1 MHHSAY
7 ENYSPRMRHDAIT
20 IGVHVHPGSR
30 HPGVG
35 GVHGDSL
42 VVRVAP
48 RAIGGAANEEVLS
61 VLARAFG
68 LRRSEVAFVHNTRSR
83 DKMVQLRGIS
93 AILARR
99 LDELRGPNT

>member
-7 ENYSPRMRHDAIT
+7 ENYSPRMRQDGIT

-35 GVHGDSL
+35 GAHGDSL

-48 RAIGGAANEEVLS
+48 RAVGGAANEEVLA

-68 LRRSEVAFVHNTRSR
+68 LRRYEVAFVRDTRSR
-83 DKMVQLRGIS
+83 DKVVQLRGSS
-93 AILARR
+93 ATLARR
-99 LDELRGPNT
+99 LEELRGLSA